1 MRTWTPL
8 VKSRATIKWPCR
20 QIRCYSR
27 RDSTAADPRSNHY
40 SETRLRTKD
49 HPHHPAEREWE
60 LSRAYSHS
68 HFADTA
74 DLDVTTSKYAR
85 RIKVNEAW
93 ETHPND
99 ALHEDPNDWEYG
111 NSNSYTSGEGW
122 TRPRFHGQPS
132 LPLPPMLRPAP
143 KLKDRFMDLDFQGVY
158 RRTNRKTLK
167 QQIKAAPF
175 ATTFAQNP
183 YAHALAMPVR
193 MCCLTGTRLPSSC
206 LVDFHIQE
214 KPDSPDLSLLPL
226 SLVAARV
233 PANKPEDKRTAAE
246 SEAVAAHEAELRRP
260 DATATYIVGRQA
272 ALQFV
277 SDGNKKRFKF
287 FGYRTQK
294 MLSDA
299 GRDPPEW
306 RADMAGFVLAE
317 LRKVVVKKLL
327 WHFRSKVT
335 KDNPGLVADLPG
347 GSDIT
352 RLNDVDGVMCVLRLT
367 PSPEPPN
374 LLTESKDNSAEPA
387 NPPTLLP
394 PAVPAPNLGPLT
406 AAIKNVD
413 SDKASVLTDPM
424 SISKVPNLVDNNY
437 TRNHKENEYTWNH
450 EDITELDTDTPNPS
464 APTSP
469 TMPRGST
476 YRKKKGWWL
485 ADERKTF
492 LADLLPLPPPIKPAT
507 LYFPTLHYRNRRVP
521 LYSLPVLLGEKATR
535 KLLEGTV
542 FAESEWLTVTSSTS
556 TIQPQLWLGKLA
568 AYVAERKGSSVRI

>member
-1 MRTWTPL
+1 MLTWTPL
-8 VKSRATIKWPCR
+8 AKSRAAIQWPCR
-20 QIRCYSR
+20 QIRCYRR
-27 RDSTAADPRSNHY
+27 RDGTAEPRSNHY
-40 SETRLRTKD
+40 SERRLRTKV
-49 HPHHPAEREWE
+49 HAHSPAESEGE
-60 LSRAYSHS
+60 LSRAQSHS
-68 HFADTA
+68 HFAGTA
-74 DLDVTTSKYAR
+74 DLDDTTSKYPR
-85 RIKVNEAW
+85 RSKVNEAW
-93 ETHPND
+93 DPHSND
-99 ALHEDPNDWEYG
+99 ALHEEPNDWEYG

-122 TRPRFHGQPS
+122 THPRSHDHPS

-167 QQIKAAPF
+167 KQMDSAPF

-183 YAHALAMPVR
+183 YAHALATPIR

-214 KPDSPDLSLLPL
+214 KLESPDLSLLPL
-226 SLVAARV
+226 SLAAAQV
-233 PANKPEDKRTAAE
+233 PANKPEAKRTASE
-246 SEAVAAHEAELRRP
+246 SDAVAAHEAELRRP

-277 SDGNKKRFKF
+277 SDGNKKRFRF
-287 FGYRTQK
+287 FSYRTQK

-299 GRDPPEW
+299 GKGAPEW

-327 WHFRSKVT
+327 WHFRTKVT

-367 PSPEPPN
+367 PSPEPAN
-374 LLTESKDNSAEPA
+374 LLTENKGNTAEPA
-387 NPPTLLP
+387 NGPALLP
-394 PAVPAPNLGPLT
+394 RAVPTPNFGLSR
-406 AAIKNVD
+406 AAVQNVD
-413 SDKASVLTDPM
+413 SDKVSVRTDPVA
-424 SISKVPNLVDNNY
+424 IAKVPNLVDNNY
-437 TRNHKENEYTWNH
+437 TWNHEENEYTWNH
-450 EDITELDTDTPNPS
+450 EDSTELDTDTPISS
-464 APTSP
+464 APQSP

-542 FAESEWLTVTSSTS
+542 FAESEWLTITSSTS